1 MPSALAQRS
10 PGPSCSG
17 LASPLQEVL
26 ILAPVGEACPAHT
39 QVLHQSQVLDLVTD
53 EEVVKLAFGEIEERV
68 TGKAPSA
75 PPKPSFQAAAPGWV
89 QPQRPAIRP
98 QLCFLGGRVLVSTD
112 NPEVH

>member
-1 MPSALAQRS
+1 MPSTEHTASGRLAQGWGAQR
-10 PGPSCSG
+10 P
-17 LASPLQEVL
+17 SPLQEVL

-39 QVLHQSQVLDLVTD
+39 QVLHQSQVLDLVAD

-89 QPQRPAIRP
+89 QPQRLAIRP
-98 QLCFLGGRVLVSTD
+98 QLCFFGDGF
-112 NPEVH
+112 